1 MKTKF
6 QLLAIFAVATALF
19 LTGCGKEGPPGKD
32 GVDGNANVIASDWY
46 SPTVWAGQ
54 TGDWYFG
61 ISSTAISQDIVESGV
76 ILAYC
81 SLPGDIYD
89 AAVRPMPCWAIGA
102 NWDFLIPD
110 YGQIEFTSDAL
121 NMPGTEGYYFRFV
134 LIPAINLLKS
144 SASKEAA
151 VAELRKMSYHEVCT
165 KYGIK
170 E

>member
-6 QLLAIFAVATALF
+6 QLLAIFTVVASIF
-19 LTGCGKEGPPGKD
+19 LSGCGKEGPPGQD
-32 GVDGNANVIASDWY
+32 GLDGNANVISSVWY
-46 SPTVWAGQ
+46 TPSVWAGQ

-61 ISSTAISQDIVESGV
+61 VSNNAITEDIVESGV

-81 SLPGDIYD
+81 SLPGDIYS
-89 AAVRPMPCWAIGA
+89 AAVRPMPCWALGA

-121 NMPGTEGYYFRFV
+121 TIPGTEGYYFRFI
-134 LIPAINLLKS
+134 LIPASNFLKS
-144 SASKEAA
+144 SSGTRVTAD
-151 VAELRKMSYHEVCT
+151 ELRKMSYHEVCA
-165 KYGIK
+165 KYGIA

>member
-6 QLLAIFAVATALF
+6 QFLAIFAVAAALF
-19 LTGCGKEGPPGKD
+19 LSGCGKEGPPGQD
-32 GVDGNANVIASDWY
+32 GVDGNANVIASGWY

-61 ISSTAISQDIVESGV
+61 VSSTAITQDIVESGV

-89 AAVRPMPCWAIGA
+89 APVRPMPCWAINA

-121 NMPGTEGYYFRFV
+121 YVPGTDNYYFRFI
-134 LIPAINLLKS
+134 LIPASNFLKS
-144 SASKEAA
+144 SEGKEAA